1 MLSITRTAGVAS
13 LLLLGSPGLP
23 ADASPNTRSLSED
36 PERATRLLA
45 SQVKVMQEAGLIST
59 VKHFPGDGVDFRD
72 QHLVTTVNSLSLPEW
87 RRTCGRVFQGLIE
100 AGVASVMVG
109 HLTLPAY
116 QKERLE
122 GRLLPATLPARSSP
136 ICSRASWASRGW

>member
-1 MLSITRTAGVAS
+1 VGWRQLSLRQKIGQTVVLSSDLEAETRAGGGS
-13 LLLLGSPGLP
+13 LRAFFEKYPAGGVFLGAWKLEH
-23 ADASPNTRSLSED
+23 LD
-36 PERATRLLA
+36 P
-45 SQVKVMQEAGLIST
+45 Q
-59 VKHFPGDGVDFRD
+59 DFRD